1 MLVLT
6 RRLKQKIVFPS
17 IPAEIQVL
25 GIRGD
30 QVRLGIE
37 AAPQIAVLRE
47 ELAGQPGSENDSGAF
62 CSGAFWSENPES
74 SREFIHQLRNR
85 LNDLGLNLAILRQRV
100 HQGQT
105 ENADLIINRIE
116 EELRRL
122 RQELEEE
129 FSRIGAEHPEEVPPS
144 EVGTVPRNIDESR
157 SPSLPAHRRALR

>member
-6 RRLKQKIVFPS
+6 RRLKERIVFPS
-17 IPAEIQVL
+17 IHAEVQVL
-25 GIRGD
+25 GIKSG

-37 AAPQIAVLRE
+37 APPQVAVVRE
-47 ELAGQPGSENDSGAF
+47 ELTGQPENEGVSETN
-62 CSGAFWSENPES
+62 WSPTPES
-74 SREFIHQLRNR
+74 SREFVHQLRNR

-116 EELRRL
+116 EEVRRL
-122 RQELEEE
+122 SQELEVE

-144 EVGTVPRNIDESR
+144 EVGIVPRNIDKSR
-157 SPSLPAHRRALR
+157 SPNLPAHRRALR